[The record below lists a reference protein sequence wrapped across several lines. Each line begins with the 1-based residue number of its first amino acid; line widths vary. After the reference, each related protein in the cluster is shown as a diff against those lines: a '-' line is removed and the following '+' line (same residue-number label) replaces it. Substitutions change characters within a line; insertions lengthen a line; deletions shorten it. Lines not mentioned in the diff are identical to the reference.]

1 MTIYFVVETLAK
13 LILSF
18 WSNFKMNMRIGGF
31 FDRIWEFEINRTA
44 DANPFGESG
53 LKYIINKLML
63 SAFDLGLV

>member
-1 MTIYFVVETLAK
+1 
-13 LILSF
+13 
-18 WSNFKMNMRIGGF
+18 MNMRIGVF

-44 DANPFGESG
+44 DTNPFGESG